1 MPNIQ
6 SNRLYNDPALGV
18 AFSNLA
24 AAFAPPNGSDVAGY
38 AAAQEKRLQ
47 AQALQNAISVFN
59 DPSASVE
66 ARDNAAA
73 IAKLYGPTQ
82 GFGAR
87 NMESA
92 DRRYGS
98 DQTLAGVKYSTDTK
112 AKTDLETTRMTNTKD
127 ISTSLLAPVA
137 AGATRFVPPS
147 IADMYGLPETQMG
160 AITAGQGDTVVTPDG
175 RTIAGTPKPP
185 TEEQIK
191 GAILQG
197 LPQSD
202 QRNAVLSGVNVEQVI
217 GPDGKPFYVNR
228 TDAAGQRAYNSGP
241 STVINNGP
249 NGVPYGEPE
258 KGLVWVRNPDGTIK
272 LDERGAPK
280 AIPYEGGS
288 VYKQQQDDAKAAN
301 AKDNSA
307 STKRDIVVQD
317 LDRALTSIGQNP
329 ALTTGVGAQLTGGVG
344 GMPARDVQ
352 ALLNTVRANVG
363 FEQLQQMRDS
373 SPTGGALGQ
382 VTEKEQE
389 LLQSVLGS
397 LDTSQSAEQLTANLK
412 RLKNTYLDIIHGAG
426 KGPAREDV
434 GFGGDKPS
442 REDAETYAVNPQN
455 GQRLVLRNGAWEPV
469 K

>member
-1 MPNIQ
+1 MPVQ
-6 SNRLYNDPALGV
+6 GNRYYNDPGLGA

-24 AAFAPPNGSDVAGY
+24 AAFAPPSGSDLAGY
-38 AAAQEKRLQ
+38 ATAGAVRQKATGLAELLTYAKQREGFDQ
-47 AQALQNAISVFN
+47 TVFDRMGQALGQWNASNGYYGVDQGNATTQRGQDIT
-59 DPSASVE
+59 
-66 ARDNAAA
+66 ARTALTTNAADNARAFAQTRYGA
-73 IAKLYGPTQ
+73 IGANQMLPGLPDSVAKLYGLPTSDPVQ
-82 GFGAR
+82 GNAVL
-87 NMESA
+87 
-92 DRRYGS
+92 
-98 DQTLAGVKYSTDTK
+98 Q
-112 AKTDLETTRMTNTKD
+112 
-127 ISTSLLAPVA
+127 
-137 AGATRFVPPS
+137 
-147 IADMYGLPETQMG
+147 
-160 AITAGQGDTVVTPDG
+160 QGDTLTTPDG
-175 RTIAGTPKPP
+175 RTIAGAPKPP

-197 LPQSD
+197 LPQTD
-202 QRNAVLSGVNVEQVI
+202 QRNAVLSGVNVEQVV
-217 GPDGKPFYVNR
+217 GPDNKPVYVNR
-228 TDAAGQRAYNSGP
+228 PEAAGQPAYNSGP

-249 NGVPYGEPE
+249 NGVPFGEPE

-272 LDERGAPK
+272 LNENGAPK

-317 LDRALTSIGQNP
+317 LDRVLTSIGQNP
-329 ALTTGVGAQLTGGVG
+329 ALTTGVGAQLSGGIG

-352 ALLNTVRANVG
+352 SLLNTVRANVG

-412 RLKNTYLDIIHGAG
+412 RLKNVYLDIIHGTG
-426 KGPAREDV
+426 KGPAREDLE
-434 GFGGDKPS
+434 FGGSKSPPG
-442 REDAETYAVNPQN
+442 DAEIYAVNPQN
-455 GQRLVLRNGAWEPV
+455 GERLILRNGAWEPV